1 MGADRKGESWAIL
14 AASEM
19 GKGVWL
25 KQRLAETKPTRLL
38 IWDTNDE
45 YDKAAKP
52 CASLTDLLRAIAAKS
67 FALRYVPRS
76 RKDKDLRAEFEAWC
90 TIVYHAAESTIVV
103 EELADVTA
111 PSYAPPA
118 WRKLNTRGRHHQGL
132 TLYWCSQSPAF
143 IDKAS
148 LGNATHMHVGYLG
161 EPRHRQAAAAHM
173 GCSADDIDALTQ
185 GDFIEYVKATKQR
198 TTGRVSIPGRR
209 AKRPAPIEKPIDE
222 ASRSIDAATP
232 SRPRNAP
239 SRSAP

>member
-1 MGADRKGESWAIL
+1 MSAASSGQSWGVL

-25 KQRLAETKPTRLL
+25 KARLRKLKPKRLV

-45 YDKAAKP
+45 YDGLAVAVSTLAGLFDAIQRAAFKV
-52 CASLTDLLRAIAAKS
+52 
-67 FALRYVPRS
+67 RYVPRA
-76 RKDKDLRAEFEAWC
+76 KTDKALREEFEAFC
-90 TIVYHAAESTIVV
+90 TAVYHAEGAVIVV
-103 EELADVTA
+103 EELADVTS

-148 LGNATHMHVGYLG
+148 MGNATHLHVGYLG

-173 GCSADDIDALTQ
+173 GCSAEDIDALKQ
-185 GDFIEYVKATKQR
+185 FDFIEYVKATKER
-198 TTGRVSIPGRR
+198 TVGRVKMS
-209 AKRPAPIEKPIDE
+209 
-222 ASRSIDAATP
+222 TP
-232 SRPRNAP
+232 
-239 SRSAP
+239 

>member
-1 MGADRKGESWAIL
+1 MAADRKGSSWAVL

-25 KQRLAETKPTRLL
+25 KATLKANRPTRLL

-45 YDKAAKP
+45 YDALARRV
-52 CASLTDLLRAIAAKS
+52 ASFTDLLRAIAKPA
-67 FALRYVPRS
+67 FAVRYVPKA
-76 RKDKDLRAEFEAWC
+76 RKDRDLRAEFEAFC
-90 TIVYHAAESTIVV
+90 TIAYSAAESTIVV

-148 LGNATHMHVGYLG
+148 LGNATHLHVGYLG

-173 GCSADDIDALTQ
+173 GCTAEAIDALRQ
-185 GDFIEYVKATKQR
+185 GEFIEYAKATKER
-198 TTGRVSIPGRR
+198 THGAVSIPGVCKARR
-209 AKRPAPIEKPIDE
+209 P
-222 ASRSIDAATP
+222 TP
-232 SRPRNAP
+232 HAL
-239 SRSAP
+239 

>member
-1 MGADRKGESWAIL
+1 MGAHLSGQSWAVL

-25 KQRLAETKPTRLL
+25 KARLAELQPSRLV

-45 YDKAAKP
+45 YDRAARAV
-52 CASLTDLLRAIAAKS
+52 ASLAELVRAIAAPT
-67 FALRYVPRS
+67 FAVRYVPRA
-76 RKDKDLRAEFEAWC
+76 RKDKDLRAEFEAFC
-90 TIVYHAAESTIVV
+90 TIAYHAAQSVIVV
-103 EELADVTA
+103 EELADVTS

-161 EPRHRQAAAAHM
+161 EPRHRVAAAAHM
-173 GCSADDIDALTQ
+173 GCSADDIDQLQQ
-185 GDFIEYVKATKQR
+185 GDFIEYVKATKER
-198 TTGRVSIPGRR
+198 TSGRVSIPGRR
-209 AKRPAPIEKPIDE
+209 NATRAR
-222 ASRSIDAATP
+222 ARAA
-232 SRPRNAP
+232 
-239 SRSAP
+239 

>member
-1 MGADRKGESWAIL
+1 MAADAKGQSWAIL

-25 KQRLAETKPTRLL
+25 KKRLTETGPARLV

-45 YDKAAKP
+45 YDRQARAVATFP
-52 CASLTDLLRAIAAKS
+52 DLLRELARPA
-67 FALRYVPRS
+67 FAVRYVPRA
-76 RKDKDLRAEFEAWC
+76 RKDKDLRAEFETFC
-90 TIVYHAAESTIVV
+90 TLAYAAAGSVIVV
-103 EELADVTA
+103 EELADVTS

-173 GCSADDIDALTQ
+173 GCTADDIDALTQ
-185 GDFIEYVKATKQR
+185 GEFIEYVKAEKVR
-198 TTGRVSIPGRR
+198 TWGRVSIPGSRSPRR
-209 AKRPAPIEKPIDE
+209 SPAGQTGK
-222 ASRSIDAATP
+222 ASRTP
-232 SRPRNAP
+232 TGKTARGL
-239 SRSAP
+239 

>member
-1 MGADRKGESWAIL
+1 MAADSKGQSWAIL

-25 KQRLAETKPTRLL
+25 KARLKADKPARLI

-45 YDKAAKP
+45 YDKAAR
-52 CASLTDLLRAIAAKS
+52 AVGSFDALLRAIAAPS
-67 FALRYVPRS
+67 FAVRYVPKA
-76 RKDKDLRAEFEAWC
+76 RKDKALRAEFEAFC
-90 TIVYHAAESTIVV
+90 LIAYAAANSTIVV
-103 EELADVTA
+103 EELADVTS

-173 GCSADDIDALTQ
+173 GCKADHIDELTQ
-185 GDFIEYVKATKQR
+185 GEYIEYDKARKVRTK
-198 TTGRVSIPGRR
+198 GAVSIPGVCKQRQ
-209 AKRPAPIEKPIDE
+209 PDPMGL
-222 ASRSIDAATP
+222 
-232 SRPRNAP
+232 
-239 SRSAP
+239 

>member
-1 MGADRKGESWAIL
+1 MAADRKGESWAVL

-25 KQRLAETKPTRLL
+25 KQVLAQLKPAPLI

-45 YDKAAKP
+45 YDQAAQQVP
-52 CASLTDLLRAIAAKS
+52 SLAALLDTLQRRPGARV
-67 FALRYVPRS
+67 RYVPRS
-76 RKDKDLRAEFEAWC
+76 RTDKQLRAEFEAFC
-90 TIVYHAAESTIVV
+90 TLVYHFVGATIVV

-143 IDKAS
+143 VDKAS

-161 EPRHRQAAAAHM
+161 EPRHRAAAAAHM
-173 GCSADDIDALTQ
+173 GCHADDIDALQ
-185 GDFIEYVKATKQR
+185 QFEFIEYVKATKQR
-198 TTGRVSIPGRR
+198 THGRVSLPGSSPR
-209 AKRPAPIEKPIDE
+209 AKKRRPQ
-222 ASRSIDAATP
+222 
-232 SRPRNAP
+232 
-239 SRSAP
+239 

>member
-1 MGADRKGESWAIL
+1 MAADASGQSWAIL

-25 KQRLAETKPTRLL
+25 KQRLAAEAPDKLL

-45 YDKAAKP
+45 YDRHARAVP
-52 CASLTDLLRAIAAKS
+52 SFSDLLRGMAAPRY
-67 FALRYVPRS
+67 ALRFTS
-76 RKDKDLRAEFEAWC
+76 QAKKDKDLRADFETFC
-90 TIVYHAAESTIVV
+90 TIAYAARGAVIVV
-103 EELADVTA
+103 EELADVTS

-173 GCSADDIDALTQ
+173 GCQADDIDALQ
-185 GDFIEYVKATKQR
+185 QFEFIEYVKATKALTR
-198 TTGRVSIPGRR
+198 GRVSMPGARKRQR
-209 AKRPAPIEKPIDE
+209 A
-222 ASRSIDAATP
+222 
-232 SRPRNAP
+232 
-239 SRSAP
+239 

>member
-1 MGADRKGESWAIL
+1 MAADRQGQSWAIL

-25 KQRLAETKPTRLL
+25 KQVLAAERPAKLL

-45 YDKAAKP
+45 YDRLARAVPSFTAMLAGMAAP
-52 CASLTDLLRAIAAKS
+52 R
-67 FALRYVPRS
+67 FALRFTS
-76 RKDKDLRAEFEAWC
+76 KAKKDKDLRADFEDFC
-90 TIVYHAAESTIVV
+90 TIAYAAAGATIVV
-103 EELADVTA
+103 EELADVTS

-173 GCSADDIDALTQ
+173 GCRPEDIDALKQ
-185 GDFIEYVKATKQR
+185 FEFLEYVKAEKLLS
-198 TTGRVSIPGRR
+198 TGKV
-209 AKRPAPIEKPIDE
+209 
-222 ASRSIDAATP
+222 
-232 SRPRNAP
+232 SRPRA
-239 SRSAP
+239 R

>member
-1 MGADRKGESWAIL
+1 MAASSSGQSWGVL

-25 KQRLAETKPTRLL
+25 KARLRKLKPKQLV

-45 YDKAAKP
+45 YDGLAERV
-52 CASLTDLLRAIAAKS
+52 ASLHDLFTVIRRKGTYRV
-67 FALRYVPRS
+67 RYVPRG
-76 RKDKDLRAEFEAWC
+76 KTDKALREEFEAFC
-90 TIVYHAAESTIVV
+90 TSVYYAEGAVIVV
-103 EELADVTA
+103 EELADVTS

-148 LGNATHMHVGYLG
+148 MGNATHLHVGYLG

-173 GCSADDIDALTQ
+173 GCTAEDIDALKQ
-185 GDFIEYVKATKQR
+185 FEYIEYVKATKDR
-198 TTGRVSIPGRR
+198 TYGRVKLS
-209 AKRPAPIEKPIDE
+209 
-222 ASRSIDAATP
+222 TP
-232 SRPRNAP
+232 
-239 SRSAP
+239 

>member
-1 MGADRKGESWAIL
+1 MAAHLSGQSWAVL

-25 KQRLAETKPTRLL
+25 KARLKELKPARLV

-45 YDKAAKP
+45 YDKAARTV
-52 CASLTDLLRAIAAKS
+52 ATLAELLRAIAAPS
-67 FALRYVPRS
+67 FAVRYVPRS
-76 RKDKDLRAEFEAWC
+76 RKDKDLRAEFEAFC
-90 TIVYHAAESTIVV
+90 TIAYAARESVIVV
-103 EELADVTA
+103 EELADVTS

-161 EPRHRQAAAAHM
+161 EPRHRAAAAAHM
-173 GCSADDIDALTQ
+173 GCHADDIDALKQ
-185 GDFIEYVKATKQR
+185 FDFLEYVKATKEL
-198 TTGRVSIPGRR
+198 TSGRVNMPRRR
-209 AKRPAPIEKPIDE
+209 AG
-222 ASRSIDAATP
+222 
-232 SRPRNAP
+232 
-239 SRSAP
+239 

>member
-1 MGADRKGESWAIL
+1 MAADAKGQSWAIL

-25 KQRLAETKPTRLL
+25 KARLKVERPARLV

-45 YDKAAKP
+45 YQAA
-52 CASLTDLLRAIAAKS
+52 ARQVHSGAELLAAIAAPS
-67 FALRYVPRS
+67 FAVRYVPKS
-76 RKDKDLRAEFEAWC
+76 RTDKALRAEFEAWC
-90 TIVYHAAESTIVV
+90 LIVYAAAGATIVV

-173 GCSADDIDALTQ
+173 GCRAEHIDELKQ
-185 GDFIEYVKATKQR
+185 GEFIEYDKAKKLR
-198 TTGRVSIPGRR
+198 TRGAVSIPGVC
-209 AKRPAPIEKPIDE
+209 K
-222 ASRSIDAATP
+222 SRQPTP
-232 SRPRNAP
+232 FNP
-239 SRSAP
+239 

>member
-1 MGADRKGESWAIL
+1 MAADRKGQSWAIL

-25 KQRLAETKPTRLL
+25 KAQLRATRPARLV

-45 YDKAAKP
+45 YDQAARL
-52 CASLTDLLRAIAAKS
+52 AGTMFEVLQALQRDR
-67 FALRYVPRS
+67 FAVRYVP
-76 RKDKDLRAEFEAWC
+76 KAKKPKDLAAEFEAFC
-90 TIVYHAAESTIVV
+90 LIVYAAVGAVIVV
-103 EELADVTA
+103 EELADVTS

-118 WRKLNTRGRHHQGL
+118 WRRLNTRGRHHQGL

-173 GCSADDIDALTQ
+173 GCSADDIDALRQ
-185 GDFIEYVKATKQR
+185 GEFIEYVKATKDR
-198 TTGRVSIPGRR
+198 SIGAVSIPGVSRARR
-209 AKRPAPIEKPIDE
+209 PVPHRP
-222 ASRSIDAATP
+222 
-232 SRPRNAP
+232 
-239 SRSAP
+239 

>member
-1 MGADRKGESWAIL
+1 MAADAKGESWAIL

-25 KQRLAETKPTRLL
+25 KQRLAAERPDKLL

-45 YDKAAKP
+45 YDRLARAVPSFTAMLTGMAAP
-52 CASLTDLLRAIAAKS
+52 R
-67 FALRYVPRS
+67 FALRFTS
-76 RKDKDLRAEFEAWC
+76 KAKKDKDLRADFEDFC
-90 TIVYHAAESTIVV
+90 TIAYAAAGATIVV
-103 EELADVTA
+103 EELADVTS

-173 GCSADDIDALTQ
+173 GCRPEDIDALKQ
-185 GDFIEYVKATKQR
+185 FEFLEYVKATKALSM
-198 TTGRVSIPGRR
+198 GKV
-209 AKRPAPIEKPIDE
+209 
-222 ASRSIDAATP
+222 
-232 SRPRNAP
+232 SRPRA
-239 SRSAP
+239 R

>member
-1 MGADRKGESWAIL
+1 MAADRKGESWAVL

-25 KQRLAETKPTRLL
+25 KQRLAELRPDRLA

-45 YDKAAKP
+45 YEKLARQVGSLAELVAAIRQP
-52 CASLTDLLRAIAAKS
+52 RFTV
-67 FALRYVPRS
+67 RYVPRGKTD
-76 RKDKDLRAEFEAWC
+76 RALRAEFEAWC
-90 TIVYHAAESTIVV
+90 TVVYHAVGATIVV

-148 LGNATHMHVGYLG
+148 LGNATHLHVGYLG

-173 GCSADDIDALTQ
+173 GCRADDIDALRQ
-185 GDFIEYVKATKQR
+185 FEWIEYAKASKER
-198 TTGRVSIPGRR
+198 THGSVSLARPRR
-209 AKRPAPIEKPIDE
+209 AGAT
-222 ASRSIDAATP
+222 RSPMGSPMGAHGATGA
-232 SRPRNAP
+232 RPRRTP
-239 SRSAP
+239 RGDSAP

>member
-1 MGADRKGESWAIL
+1 MAADRKGESWAIL

-25 KQRLAETKPTRLL
+25 KQRLASTRPTRLA

-45 YDKAAKP
+45 YDRAARQVG
-52 CASLTDLLRAIAAKS
+52 SLRDLLRAIAAPA
-67 FALRYVPRS
+67 FAVRYVPRA

-90 TIVYHAAESTIVV
+90 TIVYQAAGATLVI

-143 IDKAS
+143 VDKS
-148 LGNATHMHVGYLG
+148 SMGNATHMHVGYLG

-173 GCSADDIDALTQ
+173 GCSAEDIDALTQ
-185 GDFIEYVKATKQR
+185 GEFIEYVKATKQR
-198 TTGRVSIPGRR
+198 TTGRVSIPGG
-209 AKRPAPIEKPIDE
+209 AKPPRRPA
-222 ASRSIDAATP
+222 A
-232 SRPRNAP
+232 RP
-239 SRSAP
+239 